1 MEIGNVHDTFAVA
14 VMRSDTIAGH
24 CPRKISAICFIFI
37 RRGGRITCQ
46 MTGGRRHL
54 SDLPQGGLE
63 VPCVLKFQTSSKQ
76 YAEKTEKLIRNSLSK
91 NIKDIPHTSVDSTSG
106 QDAIS
111 ASGLSADSGAP
122 ISIEN
127 DENPA
132 KKLKLISKEFEGE
145 EIIMG
150 NELSDQ
156 HINKAQNLLKVQFPQ
171 LNRLTSSLLQAKEL
185 QPTGSVKNKVQIIH
199 CSERHHWV
207 VATTV
212 NCRDGQVLVI
222 DSVYRSLDDETKNTV
237 CRLFQNG
244 SKHPVTKVISPQKQ
258 KGDKDCG
265 LFAIAYVTAIAF
277 SQFPAKK
284 TFRQESLRAHLV
296 TCFQHSKMSPFP

>member
-1 MEIGNVHDTFAVA
+1 
-14 VMRSDTIAGH
+14 MRGDTIVGL
-24 CPRKISAICFIFI
+24 CPRKISAIYFIFI
-37 RRGGRITCQ
+37 RRGDRITCQ
-46 MTGGRRHL
+46 MTGGRRHS

-63 VPCVLKFQTSSKQ
+63 VPCVLKFQTSSKRD
-76 YAEKTEKLIRNSLSK
+76 AEKTEKLIRNSLSK
-91 NIKDIPHTSVDSTSG
+91 NIKDIPHTSVDSTFG
-106 QDAIS
+106 QDATS

-150 NELSDQ
+150 NKLSDQ

-171 LNRLTSSLLQAKEL
+171 LNGLTSSLLQAKEL

-222 DSVYRSLDDETKNTV
+222 DSVYRSLDNETKITV
-237 CRLFQNG
+237 CRL
-244 SKHPVTKVISPQKQ
+244 
-258 KGDKDCG
+258 
-265 LFAIAYVTAIAF
+265 LF
-277 SQFPAKK
+277 PK
-284 TFRQESLRAHLV
+284 
-296 TCFQHSKMSPFP
+296 